1 MNDIWN
7 ATLSLGDILQDALAT
22 VNLLMVLIV
31 GMIIGLFQPKN
42 DRHALKAALAVA
54 IVYGIR
60 LALPSLTGHRVEMPD
75 IRHLSAVLQII
86 LMYVFAYGVIA
97 VLGNAKS
104 AMKLEAKK
112 A

>member
-42 DRHALKAALAVA
+42 DHHALKAALAVV

-60 LALPSLTGHRVEMPD
+60 LLLPSLSDHRVAMPD
-75 IRHLSAVLQII
+75 IRHLSSLLQIL
-86 LMYVFAYGVIA
+86 LMYIFAYGVIA
-97 VLGNAKS
+97 VIGSAKT
-104 AMKLEAKK
+104 AMKFEAKK